1 MKATVYTTNE
11 HGEYVSSPLYFG
23 ESLSGITTAERVCD
37 AENTGFIGFGVA
49 VTGSSCYNL
58 SRMDGAGRERLLR
71 DIYSRD
77 GLNFNIAR
85 VSIGASDYSAEV
97 YTYDDMPEDV
107 GLRYFSIERD
117 KQYIIP
123 MLREILR
130 VKPEL
135 TIFASPWSPP
145 AWMKTG
151 GSIGGG
157 FMRNKYIDHYAEYFV
172 KFIKAYRAE
181 GIRIAAVTPQNE
193 PETHQDG
200 AMPACIWHPETEVGF
215 IRALRKK
222 LDENDL
228 DVRIW
233 AHDHNFTGADKVD
246 WCFREYPELR
256 EACSDVAFHYY
267 AGSIEQTAFLKE
279 RYEGLRLHFTEGGP
293 RLYDNYATDWCK
305 WTLMMIRTLCCGYSS
320 FTGWNLMLDETGG
333 PNIGPFSCGGLVTLD
348 RTSKALSYSG
358 QYKAFRH
365 FAHITPE
372 SRVYPLSFKRPQN
385 AMFSF
390 DRHGRLYTEGCLVEN
405 ANGRTELILVNPS
418 GNKEQLQYLHN
429 GDLCY
434 IELLPNTAATVVFE
448 DDRAVD
454 R

>member
-215 IRALRKK
+215 
-222 LDENDL
+222 
-228 DVRIW
+228 
-233 AHDHNFTGADKVD
+233 
-246 WCFREYPELR
+246 YP
-256 EACSDVAFHYY
+256 
-267 AGSIEQTAFLKE
+267 
-279 RYEGLRLHFTEGGP
+279 
-293 RLYDNYATDWCK
+293 
-305 WTLMMIRTLCCGYSS
+305 
-320 FTGWNLMLDETGG
+320 
-333 PNIGPFSCGGLVTLD
+333 
-348 RTSKALSYSG
+348 RTS
-358 QYKAFRH
+358 
-365 FAHITPE
+365 
-372 SRVYPLSFKRPQN
+372 
-385 AMFSF
+385 
-390 DRHGRLYTEGCLVEN
+390 
-405 ANGRTELILVNPS
+405 
-418 GNKEQLQYLHN
+418 
-429 GDLCY
+429 
-434 IELLPNTAATVVFE
+434 
-448 DDRAVD
+448 
-454 R
+454 